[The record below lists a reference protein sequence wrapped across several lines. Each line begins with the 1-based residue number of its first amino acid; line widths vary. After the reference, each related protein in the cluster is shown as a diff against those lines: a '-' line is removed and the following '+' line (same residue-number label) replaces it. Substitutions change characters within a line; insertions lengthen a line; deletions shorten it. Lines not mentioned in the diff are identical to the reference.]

1 MNDTS
6 RPIDPCIGRRQH
18 PTREAAIANPI
29 NGTKVYRC
37 PVCDHWHGT
46 ERDRLGLAAREATT

>member
-1 MNDTS
+1 MS
-6 RPIDPCIGRRQH
+6 PRPIDPCVGRRQH

-46 ERDRLGLAAREATT
+46 ERDRLGLAAREASA